1 MASKTREELDKL
13 LDEFLPPLH
22 SFEVQHLLDD
32 LVDEAFDRGLIAGYR
47 AMEG

>member
-22 SFEVQHLLDD
+22 SLEVQRLLDD
-32 LVDEAFDRGLIAGYR
+32 VVDEAFERGLKA
-47 AMEG
+47 ANMD

>member
-1 MASKTREELDKL
+1 MASKTREELDN
-13 LDEFLPPLH
+13 